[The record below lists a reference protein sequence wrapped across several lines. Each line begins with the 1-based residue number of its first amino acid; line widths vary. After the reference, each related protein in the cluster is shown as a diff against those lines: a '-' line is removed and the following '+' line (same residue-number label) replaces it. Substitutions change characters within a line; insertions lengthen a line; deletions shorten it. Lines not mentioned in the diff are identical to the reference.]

1 MESRPQRLTCTE
13 AATLLGVSGRTVR
26 RWCNDGTLPAIVTEG
41 GHHRLDE
48 AAVWSLRASR
58 GRRAVL
64 RRQSS
69 RPKKAA
75 LAPRCL
81 IVEDDPMQAAALA
94 RLVHRVGGADV
105 EVTIEYDGFGAG
117 LALGRSLP
125 DLLLLDLELPGLDGR
140 RVLERAGF
148 GVGVKPMRVVV
159 HTGKVSDRDRE
170 ALLGMGVDA
179 IWDKPLRPDQA
190 RSALRAI
197 FEAITASNEVSTD

>member
-1 MESRPQRLTCTE
+1 MDVRPQLLTCTE

-69 RPKKAA
+69 RPKTAA
-75 LAPRCL
+75 PTLRCL

-94 RLVHRVGGADV
+94 RLVQRVGGADI
-105 EVTIEYDGFGAG
+105 EMTIEYDGFGAG
-117 LALGRSLP
+117 LALGRALP
-125 DLLLLDLELPGLDGR
+125 DLLLLDLELPGLDGL

-148 GVGVKPMRVVV
+148 GAGLRPMRVVV
-159 HTGKVSDRDRE
+159 HTGKVSERDRE
-170 ALLGMGVDA
+170 ALLAMGVDA

-190 RSALRAI
+190 RSALRAL
-197 FEAITASNEVSTD
+197 FDAMTAQNSASVD